1 LSFSAELP
9 ITILKGV
16 ERLQEP
22 VESCDVARDIQTVVS
37 IKGTGQPIP
46 EQLLPD
52 FYAEHITLAMNRDR
66 RRQVCVLN
74 LLYIH
79 VKDEKTRVVDLSYP

>member
-1 LSFSAELP
+1 
-9 ITILKGV
+9 V
-16 ERLQEP
+16 Q
-22 VESCDVARDIQTVVS
+22 SCDVARDIQTVVS

-66 RRQVCVLN
+66 RRQVHIL
-74 LLYIH
+74 
-79 VKDEKTRVVDLSYP
+79 DLPTIC

>member
-1 LSFSAELP
+1 MLY
-9 ITILKGV
+9 ITMWQGV
-16 ERLQEP
+16 ERLREP
-22 VESCDVARDIQTVVS
+22 VEGCDVARDIQTVVS

-66 RRQVCVLN
+66 RRQVHLFDLN
-74 LLYIH
+74 
-79 VKDEKTRVVDLSYP
+79 VGTRKRNRISEHRV

>member
-1 LSFSAELP
+1 
-9 ITILKGV
+9 V
-16 ERLQEP
+16 EWLQEP

-66 RRQVCVLN
+66 RRQVCVSDS
-74 LLYIH
+74 LY
-79 VKDEKTRVVDLSYP
+79 VTMKDETYSCIESHKQDF

>member
-1 LSFSAELP
+1 MRQ
-9 ITILKGV
+9 GV
-16 ERLQEP
+16 ERLREP

-66 RRQVCVLN
+66 RREVCVLDSSCVTAKAETCSCVESHIQG
-74 LLYIH
+74 L
-79 VKDEKTRVVDLSYP
+79 